1 MNRSKPN
8 QTEKPELMGA
18 CFDQSKSD
26 VPYETPEQVIP
37 WMIEQWVRLN
47 VHTVQPGIVRSYDP
61 NTKRAQVQPAL
72 RTLVAATEDEEAS
85 SLEKRPILNVP
96 VMWPGGGGIT
106 MLHPLSEGDA
116 VLLLFSER
124 GLDAFKQTMK
134 DLADPEIRFFEMK
147 DAVAWP
153 WFGTFGI
160 TPASDDG
167 ATIQTE
173 DGRTYIEVSP
183 TRVRVRHGV
192 QDVTITDDGLEA
204 DITGT
209 AMVAASGDV
218 TLVSP
223 KTTIMGDVVITGEL
237 EVGGSL
243 AVDGGDLEHQG
254 INVGSDHVHSGVSPG
269 SSLTSPPS

>member
-1 MNRSKPN
+1 
-8 QTEKPELMGA
+8 
-18 CFDQSKSD
+18 
-26 VPYETPEQVIP
+26 
-37 WMIEQWVRLN
+37 MIEQWVRLN

-61 NTKRAQVQPAL
+61 NTKRASVQPAL
-72 RTLVAATEDEEAS
+72 RTLVVSADDPDPAAID
-85 SLEKRPILNVP
+85 KRPILNVP

-134 DLADPEIRFFEMK
+134 EISDPEIRFFEMK

-173 DGRTYIEVSP
+173 DGRTFIEVSP

-192 QDVTITDDGLEA
+192 QDVTISDGGLIA
-204 DITGT
+204 DIDGT
-209 AMVAASGDV
+209 AMVEASGDV
-218 TLVSP
+218 TIVAP
-223 KTTIMGDVVITGEL
+223 NTTIMGDVVITGEL

-254 INVGSDHVHSGVSPG
+254 TNVGSSHVHSGVRPG
-269 SSLTSPPS
+269 GSRTSPPS

>member
-1 MNRSKPN
+1 
-8 QTEKPELMGA
+8 
-18 CFDQSKSD
+18 
-26 VPYETPEQVIP
+26 
-37 WMIEQWVRLN
+37 MIEQWVRLN
-47 VHTVQPGIVRSYDP
+47 VHTVQPGIVRAYDP

-72 RTLVAATEDEEAS
+72 RTLVLSADDPDPAAID
-85 SLEKRPILNVP
+85 KPPILNVP
-96 VMWPGGGGIT
+96 VLWPGGGGIT
-106 MLHPLSEGDA
+106 ALFPLTEGDG

-134 DLADPEIRFFEMK
+134 ELSDPERRFFEMK
-147 DAVAWP
+147 DAVALP

-192 QDVTITDDGLEA
+192 QDVTVTDAGLEA

-218 TLVSP
+218 TLVAP
-223 KTTIMGDVVITGEL
+223 KTTIRGDVEITGAL
-237 EVGGSL
+237 EVGGSV
-243 AVDGGDLEHQG
+243 AVDGASLEHNG
-254 INVGSDHVHSGVSPG
+254 TNVGSDHVHSGVMPG
-269 SSLTSPPS
+269 GSVTSPPS

>member
-1 MNRSKPN
+1 
-8 QTEKPELMGA
+8 
-18 CFDQSKSD
+18 
-26 VPYETPEQVIP
+26 
-37 WMIEQWVRLN
+37 MIEQWVHQN
-47 VHTVQPGIVRSYDP
+47 VHTVNVGIVRSYDP
-61 NTKRAQVQPAL
+61 NTKRASVQPAL
-72 RTLVAATEDEEAS
+72 RTMAFSTDDPPKLEAID
-85 SLEKRPILNVP
+85 KRPILNVP

-106 MLHPLSEGDA
+106 MLHPLAEGDA

-134 DLADPEIRFFEMK
+134 ELADPELRFFEMK

-192 QDVTITDDGLEA
+192 QDVTITDAGLDA

-209 AMVAASGDV
+209 AMVTASGDV
-218 TLVSP
+218 TIVAP
-223 KTTIMGDVVITGEL
+223 KTTIRGDVEITGAL

-243 AVDGGDLEHQG
+243 VVDGSDLEHQG
-254 INVGSDHVHSGVSPG
+254 TNVGSSHVHSGVKPG
-269 SSLTSPPS
+269 GSQTSPPS

>member
-1 MNRSKPN
+1 
-8 QTEKPELMGA
+8 
-18 CFDQSKSD
+18 
-26 VPYETPEQVIP
+26 
-37 WMIEQWVRLN
+37 MIEQWVRLN
-47 VHTVQPGIVRSYDP
+47 VHTVSVGIVRAYDP

-106 MLHPLSEGDA
+106 MLHPLAEGDA

-134 DLADPEIRFFEMK
+134 ELSDPELRFFEMK
-147 DAVAWP
+147 DAVAVP

-160 TPASDDG
+160 NPASDDG

-173 DGRTYIEVSP
+173 DGRTFIEVSP
-183 TRVRVRHGV
+183 TRVRVRHRA
-192 QDVTITDDGLEA
+192 QDVTVTDDGLMA

-218 TLVSP
+218 TIVAP
-223 KTTIMGDVVITGEL
+223 NTTIMGDVVITGEL

-243 AVDGGDLEHQG
+243 AVDGDTLEHQG
-254 INVGSDHVHSGVSPG
+254 INVGSDHTHAGVKPG
-269 SSLTSPPS
+269 SASTSPPS